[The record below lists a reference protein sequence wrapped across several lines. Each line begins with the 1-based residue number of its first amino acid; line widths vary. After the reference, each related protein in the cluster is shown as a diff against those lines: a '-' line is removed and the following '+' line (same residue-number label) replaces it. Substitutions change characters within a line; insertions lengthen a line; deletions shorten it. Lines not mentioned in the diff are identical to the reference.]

1 MPRLFFMLLLLAS
14 CRLQAQFS
22 GDYPESTNII
32 QAGAGY
38 THDFPGLNG
47 YHVSLEYS
55 KPMNAVLEA
64 SIGMKYMNLAGYP
77 RTVSRQ
83 EYTKAKTFDLG
94 IHYIPLQS
102 ESSRLSLGLGYSF
115 VFYEVQRA
123 YPVWMNGGSDKA
135 PEWHSQYLKGRNSG
149 INLFA
154 EYDYL
159 FTGSGI
165 FVGIRAAWY
174 KSYDRVSSVGPVLG
188 CVF

>member
-1 MPRLFFMLLLLAS
+1 MRRLCCFLLLLANFQ
-14 CRLQAQFS
+14 LKAQFS
-22 GDYPESTNII
+22 SDYPAGNHII

-47 YHVSLEYS
+47 YHVGLEYS
-55 KPMNAVLEA
+55 KPMNEKLEA
-64 SIGMKYMNLAGYP
+64 SIGMKYMNISGYP
-77 RTVSRQ
+77 RTVSR
-83 EYTKAKTFDLG
+83 EEFTKAKSFDLG
-94 IHYIPLQS
+94 IHFIPLQS

-123 YPVWMNGGSDKA
+123 YPVWLNGASDKS

-154 EYDYL
+154 EYDYR
-159 FTGSGI
+159 FIGSGI
-165 FVGIRAAWY
+165 FIGVRAAWY
-174 KSYDRVSSVGPVLG
+174 KSYDRVTAIGPVLG